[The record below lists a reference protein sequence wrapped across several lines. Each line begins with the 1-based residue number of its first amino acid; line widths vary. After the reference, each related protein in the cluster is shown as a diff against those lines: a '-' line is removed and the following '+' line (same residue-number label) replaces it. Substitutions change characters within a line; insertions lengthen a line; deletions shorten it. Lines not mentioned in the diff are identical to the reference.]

1 MISFCVCCI
10 SPLGKNIFT
19 LISVSSVSSRF
30 QCKENDTIDQ
40 DRRQNTDTKMD
51 MQPKTE
57 GKGLRGVKTKTHQ
70 RTDCTQKQKFRN
82 TLQQWLGKPSKKTNR
97 GEMRNTQE
105 DPDTDACDLQ
115 STSDQFTNYQESAL
129 SDSDEDTQPLTP
141 QDLDECSPVAKCS
154 KEQDRKANPISPG
167 ASAKK
172 TTKITDFFPGSTSR
186 NLPVKRSRAEK
197 EHTDMETNQDDQA
210 NVKWMGTPINE
221 LKRLPDCGGRLPPLK
236 DIPGMHTV
244 MIRV

>member
-1 MISFCVCCI
+1 
-10 SPLGKNIFT
+10 
-19 LISVSSVSSRF
+19 
-30 QCKENDTIDQ
+30 
-40 DRRQNTDTKMD
+40 MD

-57 GKGLRGVKTKTHQ
+57 AKGLRGVKTKTHQ
-70 RTDCTQKQKFRN
+70 RTDCTQKQ
-82 TLQQWLGKPSKKTNR
+82 T
-97 GEMRNTQE
+97 
-105 DPDTDACDLQ
+105 CDRQ
-115 STSDQFTNYQESAL
+115 STSDKFTDYQKSAL
-129 SDSDEDTQPLTP
+129 SDSDEETQPLTP

-154 KEQDRKANPISPG
+154 KEQDREASPISPG

-186 NLPVKRSRAEK
+186 RLPVKRSRAEK

-221 LKRLPDCGGRLPPLK
+221 LKRLPDCSGPLPPLK

>member
-1 MISFCVCCI
+1 M
-10 SPLGKNIFT
+10 
-19 LISVSSVSSRF
+19 SSWF

-40 DRRQNTDTKMD
+40 DRRQNTETEMD

-57 GKGLRGVKTKTHQ
+57 AKGLRGVKTKTHQ

-82 TLQQWLGKPSKKTNR
+82 TLQQWLVKPSKKTNR
-97 GEMRNTQE
+97 GEMCDTQE
-105 DPDTDACDLQ
+105 DPDTPDACDRQ
-115 STSDQFTNYQESAL
+115 STSDKFTDYQKSAL
-129 SDSDEDTQPLTP
+129 SDSDEETQPLTP
-141 QDLDECSPVAKCS
+141 QDLDECSPMAKCS
-154 KEQDRKANPISPG
+154 KEQDREASPISPG

-186 NLPVKRSRAEK
+186 RLPVKRSRAEK

-221 LKRLPDCGGRLPPLK
+221 LKRLPDCSGPLPPLK